1 MTPQAALSPE
11 TVLRNYVHA
20 KDENRAHLLDA
31 VFTADAVLEVHNQS
45 SAIAFPDLTQG
56 REAVAGVLVRQF
68 GQTYENVYTFYL
80 DRPAATVR
88 AFSCGWLVAMTDKAT
103 RGVRLG
109 CGRYDWVFDPAP
121 PHLARRITIS
131 IDAMEVLPA
140 SAWAQTWRGLQR
152 LGYPWT
158 TAAEAAAAL
167 PDEAM
172 LAPVLEHLR
181 RA

>member
-1 MTPQAALSPE
+1 VRTTAPLTPDA
-11 TVLRNYVHA
+11 VLRNYVHA

-31 VFTADAVLEVHNQS
+31 VFTTDAVLEVRNQS

-56 REAVAGVLVRQF
+56 REAVGDVLVRQF

-80 DRPAATVR
+80 DRPVLPAR
-88 AFSCGWLVAMTDKAT
+88 AFSCGWVIAMTDKAT
-103 RGVRLG
+103 RGVRVG

-121 PHLARRITIS
+121 PYLACRITIS

-140 SAWAQTWRGLQR
+140 SAWAETWRGLQR

-158 TAAEAAAAL
+158 SAAEAASAL
-167 PDEAM
+167 PNEPA
-172 LAPVLEHLR
+172 LAPMREHLR